1 MKIITAFDS
10 FKGCMSAQEACQAAA
25 SGLRECYPD
34 AEVVCLPMSDGGEGM
49 VDCIAE
55 AMDVEVVKI
64 RVHGPLMN
72 EVEAKYAISSVGSDN
87 SSGHKTAYMEM
98 AAACGLTLVP
108 MEKRNPMLATTH
120 GVGEMILDAI
130 RRGCTKI
137 VMGIGGSATCDGGQ
151 GMIDCLRPHLPLP
164 AKVIVA
170 SDVSNPLYGKDGAA
184 YVFAPQKG
192 ATPEQ
197 VILLDQRLRN
207 FAHQTEAAGIAS
219 PDLAHHPG
227 AGAAGGLGYG
237 LMAYLNATLT
247 SGVDLLLDT
256 IGFDQQIADADLV
269 LTGEGKTDGQ
279 TLYCQEEPIYNKGV
293 TSAAPKKVPMGI
305 LARAKKQ
312 GIPTVLL
319 SGGIEDQQALLDAG
333 FAAVQSI
340 NEGDTRSLKELMQK
354 SVAEENLYTTCLQL
368 NTILPLQRQQ
378 NGSIK
383 ESEYERF
390 RRLQIEQFEDAI
402 SDGRCYP
409 EMPEGQFVRSK

>member
-10 FKGCMSAQEACQAAA
+10 FKGCMSAQDACHAAA
-25 SGLRECYPD
+25 AGLQKCYPD
-34 AEVVCLPMSDGGEGM
+34 AKVVCLPMSDGGEGM

-55 AMDVEVVKI
+55 ALDVEMITVK
-64 RVHGPLMN
+64 VHGPLI
-72 EVEAKYAISSVGSDN
+72 EEIEAKYAISTSGSAQED
-87 SSGHKTAYMEM
+87 KTAYMEM
-98 AAACGLTLVP
+98 AAASGLTLVP
-108 MEKRNPMLATTH
+108 MEKRNPMVTTTY

-130 RRGCTKI
+130 RRGCKKI

-164 AKVIVA
+164 AEVIVA
-170 SDVSNPLYGKDGAA
+170 SDVSNPLFGQDGAA
-184 YVFAPQKG
+184 FVFAPQKG

-197 VILLDQRLRN
+197 VILLDQRLRD

-279 TLYCQEEPIYNKGV
+279 TLYCLEDINNIKGE
-293 TSAAPKKVPMGI
+293 APKKVPMGV

-312 GIPTVLL
+312 AIPTVLL
-319 SGGIEDQQALLDAG
+319 SGGIEDSQALLNAG
-333 FAAVQSI
+333 YAAVLSI

-354 SVAEENLYTTCLQL
+354 SVAEENLYKTCRTLL
-368 NTILPLQRQQ
+368 
-378 NGSIK
+378 
-383 ESEYERF
+383 SEMR
-390 RRLQIEQFEDAI
+390 
-402 SDGRCYP
+402 
-409 EMPEGQFVRSK
+409 EGQFIRSKKRNDTQA